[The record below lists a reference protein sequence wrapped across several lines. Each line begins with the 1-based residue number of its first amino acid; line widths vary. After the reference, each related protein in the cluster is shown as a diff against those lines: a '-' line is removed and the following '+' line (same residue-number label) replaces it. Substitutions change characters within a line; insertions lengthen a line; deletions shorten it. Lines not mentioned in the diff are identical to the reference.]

1 MFFSR
6 LASLISQSVPARKE
20 GQGLLEYG
28 LILVTVSIAVVVALF
43 ALAPR
48 ITALFNAI
56 GASLPGG

>member
-1 MFFSR
+1 MLQR
-6 LASLISQSVPARKE
+6 LTRRIAENVSTRQE

-48 ITALFNAI
+48 INALFTTV
-56 GASLPGG
+56 GASLPG